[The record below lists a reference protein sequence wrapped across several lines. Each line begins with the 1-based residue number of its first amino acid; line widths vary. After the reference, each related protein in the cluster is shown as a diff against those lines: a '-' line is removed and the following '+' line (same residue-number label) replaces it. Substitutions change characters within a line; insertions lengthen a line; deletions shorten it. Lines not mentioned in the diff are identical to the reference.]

1 MGDGEFEKKQ
11 ETTTVNECTLF
22 NRPGI
27 SMKPFGVVGRL
38 QYGLSEALD
47 LLGVKQGGEQ
57 SPNKASSLNQWA
69 SAQRLASPVN

>member
-1 MGDGEFEKKQ
+1 
-11 ETTTVNECTLF
+11 
-22 NRPGI
+22 
-27 SMKPFGVVGRL
+27 MKPFGVVGRL